1 MIAHQTQLKT
11 GNPSVDLELKF
22 WFMRASSDNLVLM
35 TNRKYSIVAKSGA
48 RASVE
53 FTSDIDRRFF
63 LRSFPKKIK
72 VNVIVD

>member
-11 GNPSVDLELKF
+11 GNPSVDLELRF
-22 WFMRASSDNLVLM
+22 WFMRVARDNLVLN

-53 FTSDIDRRFF
+53 FTSDTFRRFC
-63 LRSFPKKIK
+63 LRSFPKKVK
-72 VNVIVD
+72 VNVNVD